1 MPKIPTFTTQATIT
15 GEVGSV
21 KSNIQMGLNQTIS
34 SALAPITKEIVQHK
48 VKQKDFENK
57 TEALKLENDFI
68 RDMQKVYTE
77 AGNLENEEQAQSIVK
92 NKSNMLMQKY
102 SGLASNKNSQTLFN
116 QYALAE
122 VQKGVFRT
130 STAVQR
136 NTLIALD
143 TEVSKKKS
151 RLMITALDLTDG
163 FDYEVLQKDLENLY
177 VTNYQGK
184 VPNAILEKMI
194 SEIPNEIKFLEAD
207 KMISESPR
215 EALAMLMDEKDFQGL
230 TYDSRKSLIQKAKIT
245 IAPMIK
251 DEYTDHLA
259 KIAVGKETSFDMKTA
274 SLVLPTKTVNEMI
287 EQETFAK
294 DRATNNAILLNTPLS
309 LTEEVADGQIKEFYD
324 LHGEVKG
331 KENETYVKGIVTG
344 KKKALKEDAVGFI
357 KTFDTEVELA
367 YQELEA
373 ETDPTFIKDKK
384 TQLIDLLVKKQRDL
398 EVAESSIRLAS
409 NAEMQQI
416 ITTLTNPET
425 SAEDKI
431 NFMMFTSEM
440 YGNENMGKVLNH
452 LTDLKL
458 PQDYLV
464 ALSTNSMELKKDI
477 LSAST
482 QDLVKLE
489 TLVKG
494 RVGEGEKFNSI
505 KNRVIKNMES
515 FENVLEVQIEGSVNK
530 TELIQ
535 NMEDT
540 IYKAALYKVKY
551 KQMGI
556 SEAVDAASKQFLND
570 YRIPASE
577 TYMIPVDVN
586 GKRTNPILLE
596 QKAEAI
602 LLNIESGG
610 DYMDKFHGEDGYMH
624 YAKLA
629 GIENLTEEQVKN
641 RMKSNIENYSKW
653 LMNEDMTGII
663 LYTDYNNTTA
673 PVINANGDKI
683 EFFFTDTENNKG
695 IMSTELKYPLTGE
708 DIQLVDEDDGLSYLD
723 FPIDENQN
731 IGAESMTVGSAI
743 DTVGSLFVSK
753 AEASEISPSIDK
765 SFEGYI
771 KNVENDKLLDGSFK
785 NFRHKS
791 KEGGLDTIGF
801 GHKLTKEESK
811 NNKVYQYDLSEIN
824 SSTSPERILEI
835 SNDILKQDLEKTEK
849 ILIKTYGN
857 EFINL
862 DSRRKQMLI
871 DMQFNVR
878 NFKEKNVFPNFKK
891 ALFAGDEEGMKK
903 EYTRVFTDKNGKV
916 KPLARNEFFRKYFL
930 DK

>member
-184 VPNAILEKMI
+184 VPNAILEKMVN
-194 SEIPNEIKFLEAD
+194 EIPNEIKFLEAD

-373 ETDPTFIKDKK
+373 ETNPTFIKDKK

-641 RMKSNIENYSKW
+641 RMKSSIENYSKW
-653 LMNEDMTGII
+653 LMNEGMTGII

-753 AEASEISPSIDK
+753 AEASEMPIMTNDKIAKDWSTLYQTSDDPVKEQRAKDILNTDYTVPLEAKNSIAIGAK
-765 SFEGYI
+765 IFEGDKGLSQTQLIQYGSAI
-771 KNVENDKLLDGSFK
+771 GQIESEYKYKRQGLETVDDGKGVARSYWQIEPTTALSLFQNSSAIFGEKFEKVFSTKYGKNSVKYFASL
-785 NFRHKS
+785 S
-791 KEGGLDTIGF
+791 KEKMSELLESDSDLAATIALGVIVNR
-801 GHKLTKEESK
+801 TK
-811 NNKVYQYDLSEIN
+811 
-824 SSTSPERILEI
+824 
-835 SNDILKQDLEKTEK
+835 
-849 ILIKTYGN
+849 
-857 EFINL
+857 
-862 DSRRKQMLI
+862 
-871 DMQFNVR
+871 
-878 NFKEKNVFPNFKK
+878 
-891 ALFAGDEEGMKK
+891 
-903 EYTRVFTDKNGKV
+903 
-916 KPLARNEFFRKYFL
+916 
-930 DK
+930 

>member
-34 SALAPITKEIVQHK
+34 SALAPITKEIVEHK

-92 NKSNMLMQKY
+92 NKSNMLMQRY

-184 VPNAILEKMI
+184 VPNAILEKMVN
-194 SEIPNEIKFLEAD
+194 EIPNEIKFLEAD

-373 ETDPTFIKDKK
+373 ETNPTFIKDKK

-641 RMKSNIENYSKW
+641 RMKSSIENYSKW

-753 AEASEISPSIDK
+753 AEASELNTTVGKRIILGDNINNEESQSNLQKFISAVHDIESGK
-765 SFEGYI
+765 G
-771 KNVENDKLLDGSFK
+771 KNLYNDSSTAAGDFQFKMLTGDG
-785 NFRHKS
+785 N
-791 KEGGLDTIGF
+791 KEGSAFQTGLQRVINLYEGKNQTVPSWVKSAKEHNDPR
-801 GHKLTKEESK
+801 KLTYKQQEE
-811 NNKVYQYDLSEIN
+811 LFLIN
-824 SSTSPERILEI
+824 LQQQKGTDP
-835 SNDILKQDLEKTEK
+835 
-849 ILIKTYGN
+849 LIKAMLSGN
-857 EFINL
+857 ME
-862 DSRRKQMLI
+862 KA
-871 DMQFNVR
+871 MQLYAKYHHTNIKVL
-878 NFKEKNVFPNFKK
+878 NDEVIKKKFKK
-891 ALFAGDEEGMKK
+891 AYKD
-903 EYTRVFTDKNGKV
+903 
-916 KPLARNEFFRKYFL
+916 
-930 DK
+930 